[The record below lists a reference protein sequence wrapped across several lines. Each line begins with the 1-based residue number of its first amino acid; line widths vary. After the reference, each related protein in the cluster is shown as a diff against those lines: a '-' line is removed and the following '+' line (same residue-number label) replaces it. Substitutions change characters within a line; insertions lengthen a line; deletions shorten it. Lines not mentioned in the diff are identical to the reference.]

1 MDDEVR
7 RVATE
12 TAHAIGRLVR
22 PACLPTVAELGVEAV
37 PLPAYVPPA
46 DEEEAN
52 SYRSS
57 ATLMRRLAR
66 TIRRWRES
74 LPDGIEPAVMALLHG
89 GLQIR
94 VDCLAQEGFHGIR
107 IQGTLDGTPCMVLAH
122 QASVQ
127 LLCHA
132 RKAEP
137 ERTPRR
143 IGFIIDGEQT
153 DA

>member
-1 MDDEVR
+1 MDDDISR
-7 RVATE
+7 FAHE
-12 TAHAIGRLVR
+12 TARAIERAMR
-22 PACLPTVAELGVEAV
+22 PACLPSVAELGVDAL
-37 PLPAYVPPA
+37 PLPAYVPPEE
-46 DEEEAN
+46 EEEAN
-52 SYRSS
+52 AYQSA

-66 TIRRWRES
+66 TIRQWRAS
-74 LPDGIEPAVMALLHG
+74 LPDGLEPAIMALLHG

-132 RKAEP
+132 RKSEP
-137 ERTPRR
+137 ERKPRR
-143 IGFIIDGEQT
+143 IGFIIDGEET